1 MKYEQWLIIE
11 EGREKAFVILNLF
24 FLCFDS
30 STVREWDIIRS
41 GRNQTSF
48 IRKNIFLPIH
58 IWRQFFFLFVFCHQ
72 TSDRSEVN
80 EPKNVVDFTM
90 NEYDFMVI
98 ILEFDDNIVWM
109 RFIRI
114 FYRFSVDHYGG
125 QFSVAIFILR
135 WLI

>member
-11 EGREKAFVILNLF
+11 EGREKDFVILNLF
-24 FLCFDS
+24 LLVFRFIKCPWMRYN
-30 STVREWDIIRS
+30 TEWPQADILHSEEHLFTHSYLAAI
-41 GRNQTSF
+41 
-48 IRKNIFLPIH
+48 
-58 IWRQFFFLFVFCHQ
+58 FFLFVFCHQ

-98 ILEFDDNIVWM
+98 ILEFDDNIDWL
-109 RFIRI
+109 FIRI
-114 FYRFSVDHYGG
+114 FYRFNVDHYGG